1 MEEEVAVVVE
11 ELGVEV
17 VHHEDGL
24 ADLALLHGRL
34 DPDAPVHL
42 VQVGGRLHIGLLVE
56 LLRGLLEALLKKKKI
71 NNEQKKI
78 SITQRK
84 LELKKNKT
92 Y

>member
-1 MEEEVAVVVE
+1 MKEEVAVVVE

-42 VQVGGRLHIGLLVE
+42 VQVGRRLHIGLLVE
-56 LLRGLLEALLKKKKI
+56 LLRGLLEALFKK
-71 NNEQKKI
+71 
-78 SITQRK
+78 RK
-84 LELKKNKT
+84 LTMNRKKLALHKEN
-92 Y
+92 